1 MRLDALL
8 RAHGFMRVERPPQ
21 LWEADTDD
29 ERFIPLLGEM
39 IAASL
44 ARGAKLEALTLNVA
58 NVTVPEP
65 EGEDGDGPAAG
76 DYVAVTVRGELAW
89 EAEAAWTPGRPWTLR
104 WLDDLTQRLAPAGVR
119 FGYTRNLQPGGS
131 ITVFLPRLVELPN
144 AGPGA
149 DSGSGAQAPRRARRA

>member
-8 RAHGFMRVERPPQ
+8 RAHGFLRVERPPQ

-65 EGEDGDGPAAG
+65 EAADGDGPAAG

-89 EAEAAWTPGRPWTLR
+89 EAEAAWRPGRPWTLPR
-104 WLDDLTQRLAPAGVR
+104 LDDLTQRLAPAGVR

-131 ITVFLPRLVELPN
+131 LTVFLPRLVELPN

-149 DSGSGAQAPRRARRA
+149 DSGSGAAAPRRARRA

>member
-29 ERFIPLLGEM
+29 LTFIPLLGEM

-44 ARGAKLEALTLNVA
+44 ARGARLEELTLNVA
-58 NVTVPEP
+58 NVTVPAPEP
-65 EGEDGDGPAAG
+65 GDAGGPAAG
-76 DYVAVTVRGELAW
+76 DYVAVTVRGEVDW
-89 EAEAAWTPGRPWTLR
+89 EADATWSVERPWVLP
-104 WLDDLTQRLAPAGVR
+104 WLEDLTQRLAAARARFAYVR
-119 FGYTRNLQPGGS
+119 KLTHAGS

-144 AGPGA
+144 AGPGP
-149 DSGSGAQAPRRARRA
+149 DSGSRPAAARRARRA